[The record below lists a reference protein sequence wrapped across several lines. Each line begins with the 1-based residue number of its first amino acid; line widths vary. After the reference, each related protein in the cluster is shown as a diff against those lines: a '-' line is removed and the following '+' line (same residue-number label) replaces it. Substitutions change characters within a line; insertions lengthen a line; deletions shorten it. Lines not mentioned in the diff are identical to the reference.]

1 MNQKKERNIVVGQ
14 AMEAAH
20 LALRSKR
27 ELFGKGLEVE
37 LGGEEEA
44 VEQWD
49 QLLSAAESSK
59 FRFDVNSHNCTE
71 MWWALKQ
78 GAENEQGLFSITA
91 QHDFFPLL
99 EFSSS

>member
-44 VEQWD
+44 VEQ
-49 QLLSAAESSK
+49 
-59 FRFDVNSHNCTE
+59 
-71 MWWALKQ
+71 
-78 GAENEQGLFSITA
+78 
-91 QHDFFPLL
+91 
-99 EFSSS
+99 